1 MAESTYCP
9 CIKNLLCLVYTLHHK
24 KLVFYVLLLMNY
36 CLFLLFL
43 KGFVPEEA
51 QHFKISQVA
60 RERPLKN
67 CLDCYGVSLL
77 PMYSNVDTFIRKC
90 S

>member
-1 MAESTYCP
+1 MNKKGLIYS
-9 CIKNLLCLVYTLHHK
+9 LHLK
-24 KLVFYVLLLMNY
+24 KLFLNVLLLIYY
-36 CLFLLFL
+36 CLFLLFS

-51 QHFKISQVA
+51 QHFEISQVA

-77 PMYSNVDTFIRKC
+77 PTLICLLVTAHKTGPLIIVC
-90 S
+90 IC